1 MAGGATGGRDHVCE
15 GLSVDTARGSGASC
29 RQDKSKHE
37 ALMKRLIIA
46 AAFALSSTVIL
57 SGPAAAQEDAFN
69 RALSADERGDYVE
82 AAKWYRL
89 AAEQGIAGAQY
100 NLGVMYDNGEGVSEN
115 DAEAA
120 KWYRRAADQGHAL
133 AQYNLGL
140 MHDNG
145 EGVPE
150 NDAEAVKWYRRA
162 AAQGNAKA
170 QHNLGIMYDKG
181 EGVLENDAEAVKW
194 YRRAADQ
201 GRAKAQG
208 NLGGMYANGEGV
220 PEDDVQAYMWL
231 NLSAAQ
237 GDETAIANKD
247 VMRKLMTPEQIAE
260 AQKLSAEWKPVSE
273 R

>member
-1 MAGGATGGRDHVCE
+1 
-15 GLSVDTARGSGASC
+15 
-29 RQDKSKHE
+29 
-37 ALMKRLIIA
+37 MKRLIIA
-46 AAFALSSTVIL
+46 AALALSSTVIFG
-57 SGPAAAQEDAFN
+57 SPAAAQEDALD
-69 RALSADERGDYVE
+69 RGVSADERGDYVE

-89 AAEQGIAGAQY
+89 
-100 NLGVMYDNGEGVSEN
+100 
-115 DAEAA
+115 
-120 KWYRRAADQGHAL
+120 AADQGHAL

-181 EGVLENDAEAVKW
+181 EGVPENDAEAAKW

-208 NLGGMYANGEGV
+208 NLGRMYALGEGV

-231 NLSAAQ
+231 SLSAAQ

-247 VMRKLMTPEQIAE
+247 VMRKLMTPEQIAQ

>member
-1 MAGGATGGRDHVCE
+1 
-15 GLSVDTARGSGASC
+15 
-29 RQDKSKHE
+29 
-37 ALMKRLIIA
+37 MKRLIIA
-46 AAFALSSTVIL
+46 AALALSSTVIFG
-57 SGPAAAQEDAFN
+57 SPAVAQEDAFN

-82 AAKWYRL
+82 AVKWYRM
-89 AAEQGIAGAQY
+89 AADQGYAGAQY

-115 DAEAA
+115 VAEAA

-162 AAQGNAKA
+162 AAQG
-170 QHNLGIMYDKG
+170 
-181 EGVLENDAEAVKW
+181 
-194 YRRAADQ
+194 
-201 GRAKAQG
+201 RAKAQG
-208 NLGGMYANGEGV
+208 HLGRMYALGEGV

-237 GDETAIANKD
+237 GDETTIANKD
-247 VMRKLMTPEQIAE
+247 VMRKLMTPEQVAE
-260 AQKLSAEWKPVSE
+260 AQRLSSEWKPVGE